1 MEKQNSTKI
10 IVDGRKHAVRVYEVG
25 QRFAHA
31 ATVTIGGVKYES
43 RDVPFGM
50 RGQAV
55 ENLLAN
61 VQRKHPSAIVA

>member
-1 MEKQNSTKI
+1 MAKQNSTKI
-10 IVDGRKHAVRVYEVG
+10 VVDGRKHAVRVYEVG

-61 VQRKHPSAIVA
+61 VQRKHPGAIVA